1 MSLGQHKNT
10 PWQKLSLGL
19 VSQKLIKNRPI
30 VKVISTRFVSYT
42 LSPLYLLY
50 KPLKRQSNSSFA
62 ASSLQQRSLPT
73 PLLCVVGKYV
83 VHCIFFPDTQKLS
96 LSLCL
101 SVFNFRVDKRLN
113 KDKNF
118 YPNLPE
124 SVGRS

>member
-1 MSLGQHKNT
+1 MGRYIKVWVFKVRGKNVRRSDLFYIT
-10 PWQKLSLGL
+10 PG
-19 VSQKLIKNRPI
+19 

-62 ASSLQQRSLPT
+62 ASSLQQRSLPA

-83 VHCIFFPDTQKLS
+83 VHCIFFPDTQTLS

-101 SVFNFRVDKRLN
+101 SDFNFRVDKRLN
-113 KDKNF
+113 KDKNI

-124 SVGRS
+124 SVGKS